1 MAQVKR
7 CAEMARKLRFFKDQI
22 QKADLRISTGG
33 TTEKEL
39 DLDELEVGICK
50 RFYPS
55 SQRMQVL
62 CLHQSSGTCV
72 NFCLL

>member
-1 MAQVKR
+1 MQVKR

-39 DLDELEVGICK
+39 DLDELEVSVARVAC
-50 RFYPS
+50 
-55 SQRMQVL
+55 QVL
-62 CLHQSSGTCV
+62 
-72 NFCLL
+72 